1 MGHHHSHPHGGLNE
15 HSSLSGH
22 LNCAFIIGIVLNLV
36 FVVVEAVAGLLT
48 SSLGLLTDAGHNL
61 SDVAALA
68 LSLFAFRL
76 SKIKPNARFTYG
88 YSKTTILVALANAVI
103 LLIAVGSIGVE
114 AAHRFFHPKPVQ
126 GNIITMVAGIGIII
140 NTISALLFLK
150 DKDTDLNIKGAYL
163 HLVAD
168 ALVSLGV
175 VVAGIAITYTSWY
188 WMDTLVSVII
198 MLVILISTWSLLSD
212 SLRLSLDA
220 VPLHINIEEVKENI
234 KEVNGICEVHH
245 IHIWALSTTVNA
257 LTAHL
262 IIDESLSGNDE
273 KMLKENVKQLLRRL
287 HIQHAT
293 LETERGEGKCAE
305 GEC

>member
-1 MGHHHSHPHGGLNE
+1 MAHHHTHQHGGLNE
-15 HSSLSGH
+15 HSTLSGH
-22 LNCAFIIGIVLNLV
+22 LNRAFLIGIVLNLV
-36 FVVVEAVAGLLT
+36 FVVVEAVAGFMT
-48 SSLGLLTDAGHNL
+48 GSLGLLTDAGHNL

-114 AAHRFFHPKPVQ
+114 AAHRFFNPKPVQ
-126 GNIITMVAGIGIII
+126 GNIITIVAGIGIVV
-140 NTISALLFLK
+140 NTVSALLFLR
-150 DKDTDLNIKGAYL
+150 DKDADLNIKGAYL

-175 VVAGIAITYTSWY
+175 VVAGLAITYTGWY
-188 WMDTLVSVII
+188 WVDTLVSVII
-198 MLVILISTWSLLSD
+198 MLVILFSTWSLLTD

-220 VPLHINIEEVKENI
+220 VPLHINIEEVKSRI

-262 IIDESLSGNDE
+262 IINESLTGEDE

-287 HIQHAT
+287 QIQHAT
-293 LETERGEGKCAE
+293 LETERGQGKCAE
-305 GEC
+305 VEC